1 MAEIHVE
8 ADAVSATAT
17 ALLALADSVD
27 DVQFT
32 HGPTGAM
39 FVVPL
44 ALAEKLM
51 EASANDKDEDET
63 PESPKEPESAGAH
76 PAPKASATEPRRPAI
91 QRPTPARKTDSE

>member
-17 ALLALADSVD
+17 ALLALADNVD

-51 EASANDKDEDET
+51 EASNNDKDEA
-63 PESPKEPESAGAH
+63 PAPKSPKEPESAGAP
-76 PAPKASATEPRRPAI
+76 PAPRTPAAETRRPVI
-91 QRPTPARKTDSE
+91 QRPTTRKPDSE